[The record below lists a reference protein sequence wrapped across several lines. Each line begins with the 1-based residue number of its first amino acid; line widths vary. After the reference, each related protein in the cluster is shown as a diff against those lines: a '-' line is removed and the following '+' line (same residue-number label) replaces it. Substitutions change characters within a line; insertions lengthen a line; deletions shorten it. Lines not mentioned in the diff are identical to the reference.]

1 MKEAL
6 FKDNKYFLYLQV
18 ARNGDFDYTV
28 YDRDFNVV
36 DRGRVC
42 WDGMADMRDIAENM
56 LDEFVKQVCVEDYED
71 LL

>member
-6 FKDNKYFLYLQV
+6 FKSNKNFLYIQV
-18 ARNGDFDYTV
+18 SSDGDFDYTV

-36 DRGRVC
+36 DGGRIC

-56 LDEFVKQVCVEDYED
+56 LPGFVKQVSVEDYED